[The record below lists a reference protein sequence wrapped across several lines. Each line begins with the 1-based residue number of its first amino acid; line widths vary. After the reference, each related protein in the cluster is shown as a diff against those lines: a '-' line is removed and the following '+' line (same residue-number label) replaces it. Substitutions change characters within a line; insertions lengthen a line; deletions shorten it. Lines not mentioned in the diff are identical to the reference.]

1 MLILGKSAVLVS
13 LSVVVLKYP
22 NQKQLK
28 EEGVGVFFFFFDLQS
43 RITLHYFGKVKA
55 KHKQPTVLHKRPV
68 GPHAA
73 AKAMDSEYYL

>member
-1 MLILGKSAVLVS
+1 MLILGESAVLAS

-28 EEGVGVFFFFFDLQS
+28 EEGVGCCFFFFLQS

-55 KHKQPTVLHKRPV
+55 KHKQPTILHKRPV
-68 GPHAA
+68 VPHAA
-73 AKAMDSEYYL
+73 AKAMDSEYYP